1 MVKREGGFG
10 EAVRKSEGSG
20 RACRGFWPESVGVPV
35 GVMAGRE
42 MICEGL
48 RMKSGFNLI
57 QPGWI
62 KHWSLHLNT
71 VQFGKKNFPDIT
83 QYPVHKET

>member
-10 EAVRKSEGSG
+10 DAVRKSEGSG
-20 RACRGFWPESVGVPV
+20 RVCRGFWPESVGVPV
-35 GVMAGRE
+35 GVLAGRE

-57 QPGWI
+57 
-62 KHWSLHLNT
+62 
-71 VQFGKKNFPDIT
+71 
-83 QYPVHKET
+83 